1 MSEATK
7 AKEMDMLNGK
17 LAGKLIL
24 FAIPLAFSSILQQLF
39 NSADVAVVGR
49 FAGSNALAAVGSCV
63 ALVGIFVN
71 LIVGLAVGP
80 NAALANLIGQNKRE
94 KISGMLHT
102 ILTFG
107 AVLGIVLMGV
117 GMLTARTVLEA
128 SGTPESV
135 MADALLYIRIYFLG
149 IPALALYNFGN
160 AVFSAAGDTGRPLR
174 YLFLSGIV
182 NVILNL
188 FFVIVCKLDVVG
200 VALASALS
208 QCLSAFLIVMALFR
222 SHEDFGLHLAKLRL
236 SKDKAQAILRLG
248 IPSGFQNAIFGIA
261 NLFVQLGVNSFSAVM
276 VAGNSAAANADALI
290 YDVMAAFYTACA
302 SFMGQNY
309 GSGNKKRVRDSYFV
323 SLAYSFGIGLAM
335 GLLLV
340 VFGKQFLSLF
350 TNDPEVMAAGMKRL
364 TIMGFSYGISAFMD
378 CTIAASRALGKSL
391 APMVIVIL
399 GSCVFRIA
407 WVYTVFAYFQT
418 IPSLYLLYSCSWS
431 LTAIAEIL
439 YFGHAYRRA
448 MEKIAETRS

>member
-1 MSEATK
+1 MSQTS
-7 AKEMDMLNGK
+7 MDMTRGSLK
-17 LAGKLIL
+17 KQIL
-24 FAIPLAFSSILQQLF
+24 FFSVPVMLSNLLQVLF
-39 NSADVAVVGR
+39 NMSDIAVIGQ
-49 FAGSNALAAVGSCV
+49 FAGSMSLGAVGSTTT
-63 ALVGIFVN
+63 
-71 LIVGLAVGP
+71 LISMYTGF
-80 NAALANLIGQNKRE
+80 LIGVS
-94 KISGMLHT
+94 SG
-102 ILTFG
+102 IN
-107 AVLGIVLMGV
+107 V
-117 GMLTARTVLEA
+117 LTALYIGAKNKKSLSKTVHSAFLVSIVIGLTLLILGVTTSRGVLELLNTKEELIDKA
-128 SGTPESV
+128 S
-135 MADALLYIRIYFLG
+135 LYIRIYFLG
-149 IPALALYNFGN
+149 LPALALYNFGN

-182 NVILNL
+182 NVVLNL

-208 QCLSAFLIVMALFR
+208 QCLSAFLIILALFR
-222 SHEDFGLHLAKLRL
+222 SRADFALRIGSL
-236 SKDKAQAILRLG
+236 RFSKDKAEAILKLG

-309 GSGNKKRVRDSYFV
+309 GSGSRRRVRDSYFV
-323 SLAYSFGIGLAM
+323 SLVYSFGTGLAM

-391 APMVIVIL
+391 VPMIIVIM
-399 GSCVFRIA
+399 GSCVFRVV

-431 LTAIAEIL
+431 VTAVAEIL
-439 YFGHAYRRA
+439 YFAHAYRKA
-448 MEKIAETRS
+448 MEMIGTTSKM

>member
-1 MSEATK
+1 M
-7 AKEMDMLNGK
+7 
-17 LAGKLIL
+17 
-24 FAIPLAFSSILQQLF
+24 
-39 NSADVAVVGR
+39 
-49 FAGSNALAAVGSCV
+49 
-63 ALVGIFVN
+63 
-71 LIVGLAVGP
+71 
-80 NAALANLIGQNKRE
+80 
-94 KISGMLHT
+94 
-102 ILTFG
+102 
-107 AVLGIVLMGV
+107 
-117 GMLTARTVLEA
+117 
-128 SGTPESV
+128 
-135 MADALLYIRIYFLG
+135 
-149 IPALALYNFGN
+149 
-160 AVFSAAGDTGRPLR
+160 
-174 YLFLSGIV
+174 SGIV

-188 FFVIVCKLDVVG
+188 FFVIVCKLDIVG

-208 QCLSAFLIVMALFR
+208 QCRSAFLIVMALFR

-364 TIMGFSYGISAFMD
+364 TIMG
-378 CTIAASRALGKSL
+378 
-391 APMVIVIL
+391 
-399 GSCVFRIA
+399 
-407 WVYTVFAYFQT
+407 
-418 IPSLYLLYSCSWS
+418 WS
-431 LTAIAEIL
+431 
-439 YFGHAYRRA
+439 
-448 MEKIAETRS
+448 S

>member
-1 MSEATK
+1 MARDNQDLTK
-7 AKEMDMLNGK
+7 GP
-17 LAGKLIL
+17 LARKIL
-24 FAIPLAFSSILQQLF
+24 FFSAPLIVSNLLQVLF
-39 NSADVAVVGR
+39 NVADIAVVGR
-49 FAGSNALAAVGSCV
+49 FAGASALGSVGSTTI
-63 ALVGIFVN
+63 LVTMFTSF
-71 LIVGLAVGP
+71 
-80 NAALANLIGQNKRE
+80 LIGVSGGINVLTALYLGSGDRKGVRE
-94 KISGMLHT
+94 TVHSAFLFS
-102 ILTFG
+102 ILTGLTLLLIGAIFSKGILELLNTKPELIDG
-107 AVLGIVLMGV
+107 AV
-117 GMLTARTVLEA
+117 
-128 SGTPESV
+128 
-135 MADALLYIRIYFLG
+135 LYIRIYFLG
-149 IPALALYNFGN
+149 MPALAVYNFGN
-160 AVFSAAGDTGRPLR
+160 AVFSAAGDTKRPLK
-174 YLFLSGIV
+174 YLSMAGVV
-182 NVILNL
+182 NIILNL

-309 GSGNKKRVRDSYFV
+309 GSGNKKRVRDSYSV

-439 YFGHAYRRA
+439 YFVHAYRRA